1 MEPETIART
10 LALVCFLFVLAL
22 SFAVGGWILRL

>member
-10 LALVCFLFVLAL
+10 IAMVCFLFVLAL
-22 SFAVGGWILRL
+22 VFAVLGWILGL